1 MRRNHKKNVTVR
13 NPCSYRKN
21 IRNIATK
28 GCAWHIFAYIKRPGR
43 PDQTRNKNW
52 KVGEKMGEVIVSMKD
67 IVKTFPGV
75 KLTQNTD
82 HRFTG
87 AESTLKSCLYTCKTR
102 LDLKPLCL

>member
-1 MRRNHKKNVTVR
+1 MSARAVMYNDLLSRSRFLVQ
-13 NPCSYRKN
+13 S
-21 IRNIATK
+21 
-28 GCAWHIFAYIKRPGR
+28 G
-43 PDQTRNKNW
+43 Q
-52 KVGEKMGEVIVSMKD
+52 
-67 IVKTFPGV
+67 GV